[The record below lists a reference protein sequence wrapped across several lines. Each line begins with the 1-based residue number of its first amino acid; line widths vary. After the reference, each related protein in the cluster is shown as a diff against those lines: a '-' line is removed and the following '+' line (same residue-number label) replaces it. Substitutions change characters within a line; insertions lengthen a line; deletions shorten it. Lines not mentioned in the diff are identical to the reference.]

1 MIRKTILI
9 CLACLCLLAAMT
21 GCTNSPDPNVDFD
34 YSIYEPAEA
43 NEKLASIVKNPGEYL
58 GKTLKITGEFQWNA
72 TYENATVFTIR
83 PNYTE
88 YGLELPFQLKNPW
101 QSPEEWPERAVS
113 MCIVGTLQII
123 ETPDG
128 GTRLALVDA
137 EIVKIDK

>member
-21 GCTNSPDPNVDFD
+21 GCANRPDPNVDFD
-34 YSIYEPAEA
+34 YSIYAPEEA
-43 NEKLASIVKNPGEYL
+43 NKQLDIIMQAPEDYI
-58 GKTLKITGEFQWNA
+58 GKTLKITGEFHWST
-72 TYENATVFTIR
+72 TYDSSVEFAIR
-83 PNYTE
+83 PNYTK
-88 YGLELPFQLKNPW
+88 YGAELPFQLKAPW
-101 QSPEEWPERAVS
+101 QSPDEWPERAAS
-113 MCIVGTLQII
+113 MCLVGTLQII